1 MKAYLVSDNEV
12 TDQALF
18 DEFASGIFDLIASYG
33 GKYLVRGGDTPHIDG
48 PRTPHRTVIVE
59 FESMDRAQSMTD
71 SPEYHALAEK
81 RSRSSN
87 STTFLVQGI

>member
-12 TDQALF
+12 TDKALF
-18 DEFASGIFDLIASYG
+18 DEFASGIFALIANYG

-59 FESMDRAQSMTD
+59 FESMERAQSMTG
-71 SPEYHALAEK
+71 SPEYQALAEK

>member
-18 DEFASGIFDLIASYG
+18 DEFARGIYDLIASYG
-33 GKYLVRGGDTPHIDG
+33 GQYLVRGGDTPHIDG

-59 FESMDRAQSMTD
+59 FESMERAQSMTG
-71 SPEYHALAEK
+71 SSEYLALAEK

>member
-18 DEFASGIFDLIASYG
+18 DEFAVGIFDLIATYG
-33 GKYLVRGGDTPHIDG
+33 GTYLVRGGATPHIDG

-59 FESMDRAQSMTD
+59 FESMERAQSMT
-71 SPEYHALAEK
+71 SSAEYLALAEK
-81 RSRSSN
+81 RSKSSN

>member
-1 MKAYLVSDNEV
+1 MKAYLISDNEV

-18 DEFASGIFDLIASYG
+18 DEFARGIFDLIKTYD
-33 GKYLVRGGDTPHIDG
+33 GKYLVRGGATPHIDG

-59 FESMDRAQSMTD
+59 FESMERAQALTG
-71 SPEYHALAEK
+71 SPEYRVLADK